1 MSIEAMKQ
9 ALEALRNAEVVYM
22 EQLNAMYALQQAIA
36 EAEKQ
41 EPVANMLGNMFEAC
55 GIGIGFGD
63 AKLESSNVTHI
74 YSTGVPMAKPDAVQY
89 DKDGNEMAH
98 WRFNQ
103 TPLKQEPVAW
113 IVDGEIKVRLDMAGK
128 LYYSE
133 TNVYTAPLKKE
144 WVGLTDDEFQAC
156 FDHADGT
163 LGSLMYAIEAKLKE
177 KNT

>member
-9 ALEALRNAEVVYM
+9 ALEAMEKHGTFYLRHEHAYKK
-22 EQLNAMYALQQAIA
+22 AITALRQAIA

-133 TNVYTAPLKKE
+133 TNVYTSPPKRE
-144 WVGLTDDEFQAC
+144 WVGLDPETMRNT
-156 FDHADGT
+156 T
-163 LGSLMYAIEAKLKE
+163 LDFNHGALWAERYLKE